1 MDWKELQENT
11 KVITGY
17 AAQKINEMSDLASL
31 HLKLK
36 TSEYRLRLLYEE
48 LGKTAYLHFTTEESR
63 AERIKKFV
71 EAIAVEQKSVAD
83 LKAAIR
89 EKQQSQSKQ

>member
-11 KVITGY
+11 KVITDY
-17 AAQKINEMSDLASL
+17 ASQKISEMSDLAAL

-36 TSEYRLRLLYEE
+36 TCEYRLRLLYEE

-63 AERIKKFV
+63 VERIKKFV
-71 EAIAVEQKSVAD
+71 EAITVEQKNVAD
-83 LKAAIR
+83 LKKIIR
-89 EKQQSQSKQ
+89 QKQQAQPK

>member
-11 KVITGY
+11 KVITEY
-17 AAQKINEMSDLASL
+17 ASQKISEMSDLASL

-36 TSEYRLRLLYEE
+36 TCEYRLRLLYEE

-63 AERIKKFV
+63 VERIKKFV
-71 EAIAVEQKSVAD
+71 EAITVEQKNVAD
-83 LKAAIR
+83 LKKIIR
-89 EKQQSQSKQ
+89 QKQQAQPK

>member
-11 KVITGY
+11 KAITEI
-17 AAQKINEMSDLASL
+17 ATQKFNEVSDLASL

-71 EAIAVEQKSVAD
+71 EAITVEKKTVFD
-83 LKAAIR
+83 LKNAIR
-89 EKQQSQSKQ
+89 QKQTPQGK